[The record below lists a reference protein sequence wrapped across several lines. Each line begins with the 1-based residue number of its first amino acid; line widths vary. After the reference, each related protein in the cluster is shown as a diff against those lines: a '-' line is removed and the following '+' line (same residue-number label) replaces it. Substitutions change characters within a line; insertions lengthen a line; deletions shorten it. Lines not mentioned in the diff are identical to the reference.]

1 MRINKIQLHNFRAIK
16 DGIFNL
22 NNYSLLIGENNSGK
36 STVITAIRMFYEDDG
51 LKFNDAR
58 DFPKFKTEDI
68 TSWIEI
74 EFQLT
79 DDESS
84 NLKDEYRIEG
94 NKLKVRRYFKSE
106 NKELVDS
113 KNSNIY
119 AYENGNLS
127 SNYFYGAK
135 NISQTKLGKVIFIPE
150 ISKTSDTLKFS
161 GPSPLRDITNFV
173 FSKIVKNSPSYSAL
187 NSAFDSF
194 NEEFDKESKSD
205 DFTLNS
211 LQTDINYDLK
221 SWEVSFG
228 LRINPIKPA
237 DIVKT
242 LFSHYITDNNLGDKE
257 VDIASLGQGVQRHL
271 IYTLLKLTAKYVDK
285 KEEKK
290 KDFSPNFTL
299 ILFEEPEA
307 FLHPTQQEQ
316 LNISLSK
323 VSSENQILIST
334 HSPIFVS
341 KNIDNLTSI
350 VKLDRANGIAKIF
363 QIEKSELDDLLNSNA
378 GLYKHLSDLLGD
390 TTISDALKKEIRKK
404 HLGDDVPDM
413 PAKLYDESFKYF
425 LWLDSERSSAFFAKH
440 VIICEGA
447 TEKIF
452 LDFLINTK
460 WNDLKGRQM
469 YFLDSLGKFNIH
481 RFMNLFGKLGI
492 THSVLFDSDNDKGVH
507 DKING
512 FIENNKNSFTK
523 KIQSFDKDFE
533 AFLNISLP
541 SRNDLKPLNI
551 MTKYDAND
559 IEDEKISELK
569 KLIEEIL

>member
-1 MRINKIQLHNFRAIK
+1 MKINKIQLHNFRAIK

-58 DFPKFKTEDI
+58 DFPKFKTENKN
-68 TSWIEI
+68 SWIEI

-84 NLKDEYRIEG
+84 TLKDEYRIEE

-106 NKELVDS
+106 KKELVDS

-127 SNYFYGAK
+127 QNYFYGAK

-211 LQTDINYDLK
+211 LQTDINDDLK

-350 VKLDRANGIAKIF
+350 VKLDRTNGIAKIF
-363 QIEKSELDDLLNSNA
+363 QIEKSELDDLLNNNA

-390 TTISDALKKEIRKK
+390 TTISDDLKKEIRKK

-460 WNDLKGRQM
+460 WNDLKSKQM

-492 THSVLFDSDNDKGVH
+492 THSVLFDSDDDKGVH
-507 DKING
+507 DKINA

-523 KIQSFDKDFE
+523 KIHSFDKDFE
-533 AFLNISLP
+533 TFLNISLP

-569 KLIEEIL
+569 KLIKEIL

>member
-1 MRINKIQLHNFRAIK
+1 MRIKKIQLHNFRAIK

-51 LKFNDAR
+51 IKFNDTR
-58 DFPKFKTEDI
+58 DFPKFKTEDKNA
-68 TSWIEI
+68 WIEI

-79 DDESS
+79 EDESS
-84 NLKDEYRIEG
+84 NLKDEYKIEG

-106 NKELVDS
+106 KKELVDS

-127 SNYFYGAK
+127 QNYFYGAK

-211 LQTDINYDLK
+211 LQTDINDDLK

-242 LFSHYITDNNLGDKE
+242 LFSHYITDKNLDDKE
-257 VDIASLGQGVQRHL
+257 VDIASLGQGVQRQL
-271 IYTLLKLTAKYVDK
+271 IYTLIKLTAKYVDK

-350 VKLDRANGIAKIF
+350 VKLDRVNGIAKIF
-363 QIEKSELDDLLNSNA
+363 QIQKSELDSLLNNNA

-390 TTISDALKKEIRKK
+390 TTISNDLKKEIRKK

-447 TEKIF
+447 TEKVF
-452 LDFLINTK
+452 LDFLISTK
-460 WNDLKGRQM
+460 WNDLKSKQL
-469 YFLDSLGKFNIH
+469 YFLNSLGKYNIH
-481 RFMNLFGKLGI
+481 RFMNLFGELGI
-492 THSVLFDSDNDKGVH
+492 THSVLFDSDDYKGVH
-507 DKING
+507 DKINA

-523 KIQSFDKDFE
+523 KIRSFDKDFE
-533 AFLNISLP
+533 TFLNISLP
-541 SRNDLKPLNI
+541 NRNDLKPLNI
-551 MTKYDAND
+551 MTKYDKKN
-559 IEDEKISELK
+559 IEDNKISELK